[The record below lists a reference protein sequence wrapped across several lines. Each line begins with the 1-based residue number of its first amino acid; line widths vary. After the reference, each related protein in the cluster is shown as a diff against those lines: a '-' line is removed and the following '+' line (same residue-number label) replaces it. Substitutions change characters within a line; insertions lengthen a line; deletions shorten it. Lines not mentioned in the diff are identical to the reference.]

1 MFFITRYDKI
11 YNYKIKLHNTKPG
24 AFKFGDL
31 LLVLTQ
37 NTLKKSDFYIIIM
50 YRYYHNNT

>member
-24 AFKFGDL
+24 AFKFGDF
-31 LLVLTQ
+31 TPGF
-37 NTLKKSDFYIIIM
+37 NPKHF
-50 YRYYHNNT
+50 R